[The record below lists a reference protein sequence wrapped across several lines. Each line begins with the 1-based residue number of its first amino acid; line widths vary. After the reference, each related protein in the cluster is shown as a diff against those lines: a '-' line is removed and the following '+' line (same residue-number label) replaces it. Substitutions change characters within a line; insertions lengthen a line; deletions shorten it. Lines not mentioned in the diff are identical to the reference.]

1 MFIASVLF
9 VIVAAAIPFAFAVLG
24 LRRGR

>member
-9 VIVAAAIPFAFAVLG
+9 VVIAAAIPFAFAVFG
-24 LRRGR
+24 IRRGR